1 MKGIVS
7 DNHYKKYLSQNQL
20 NHFYWIQNQY
30 YLFIYRALIQDTYR
44 MIKQTGTQEVFRVIF
59 VQV

>member
-30 YLFIYRALIQDTYR
+30 PLFIYRALIQDTYR